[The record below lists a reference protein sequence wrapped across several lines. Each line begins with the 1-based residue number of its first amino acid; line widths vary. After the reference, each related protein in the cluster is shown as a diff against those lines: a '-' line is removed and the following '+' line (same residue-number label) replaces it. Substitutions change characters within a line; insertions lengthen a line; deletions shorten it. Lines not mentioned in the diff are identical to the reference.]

1 MENNQ
6 IQEITFDGETYS
18 IENLTPRAIESFNTL
33 FKGQQK
39 LNDLAIEV
47 RLARAGISSLNA
59 DLRTILK
66 EDKIKSTVKVEKE
79 KRG

>member
-1 MENNQ
+1 MENNP
-6 IQEITFDGETYS
+6 IQEVTFDGDTYS
-18 IENLTPRAIESFNTL
+18 IENLTPRAIEAFNTL

-47 RLARAGISSLNA
+47 RLAQAGISALTE

-66 EDKIKSTVKVEKE
+66 EDKIKPTVKVEEEKE
-79 KRG
+79 

>member
-18 IENLTPRAIESFNTL
+18 IENLTPRAIEAFNTL

-47 RLARAGISSLNA
+47 RLAQAGISSLNA

>member
-1 MENNQ
+1 MC
-6 IQEITFDGETYS
+6 IRDRTYS

-47 RLARAGISSLNA
+47 RLAQAGISGLSQ
-59 DLRTILK
+59 DLRNILK
-66 EDKIKSTVKVEKE
+66 EDKIKPTVKVEEEKE
-79 KRG
+79 

>member
-6 IQEITFDGETYS
+6 IQEVTFDGESYS

-47 RLARAGISSLNA
+47 RLAQAGISALTE
-59 DLRTILK
+59 DLRNILK
-66 EDKIKSTVKVEKE
+66 EDKIKPTVKVEEE
-79 KRG
+79 KKG